1 MASLC
6 LPDVSCFLGRRDFTF
21 PVDRAAARL
30 AGVGDAGVAGAGVG
44 DAGVATVDRAVARLA
59 GVGDAGVGDAGVADA
74 GVADS
79 GVEDIS
85 ATWLEL
91 PVICCYLSRI
101 ERII

>member
-21 PVDRAAARL
+21 PVDL
-30 AGVGDAGVAGAGVG
+30 AGV
-44 DAGVATVDRAVARLA
+44 RLA
-59 GVGDAGVGDAGVADA
+59 GVGDAGVGDAGIAEA

-79 GVEDIS
+79 GVEDCEDIS
-85 ATWLEL
+85 ATWLYL
-91 PVICCYLSRI
+91 PVICGYLSTI